1 MHCEIIS
8 QDRLV
13 FKGDV
18 DIVNLPGVDGFMGIL
33 PHHSPLL
40 TTLQFGVIS
49 LRKGQEEQ
57 YFTVAGGIAEVI
69 NNQVTIL
76 ADAAEDVAELNEARA
91 EAARARAE
99 EMLSKVTTMDTD
111 EFLSIQTS
119 LKKSSLRLQAIK
131 KHRARRGMQ
140 DYQ

>member
-40 TTLQFGVIS
+40 TTLLFGVIS